1 MSKPISHRS
10 FGFFLAAW
18 TLAVLLSA
26 PRLLI
31 AQDDVLSL
39 EDAIRQALSANE
51 EALSADQRL
60 IEANARLVR
69 ARSFLWPSLSL
80 SGTYTRRPF
89 EVTRQVGE
97 TEITVQSYNAISGSS
112 NLSLILFDS
121 RSIPALMQARFDR
134 QAEIFGVKDSKRL
147 LAFEVSNAFLSA
159 LGIDQFLEASRQRM
173 EFAKQSLE
181 AATARHSA
189 GIVSVND
196 VTLAQLEYAT
206 SEMGVTQVQGQV
218 ESAYLQLGNL
228 LNSPP
233 PKKLKTPDFLLQGV
247 EGTIPSAEKL
257 IAEAQTRRPDVQSLR
272 WQGKSL
278 RALTWE
284 PILKWFPNF
293 TLTGQYR
300 YTNEAGLT
308 GRSFNWNVGVTMS
321 WSLFDGFTR
330 NADYSERK
338 ALAIQADLGLRSA
351 LRKVELEV
359 RDALVSLESQRAAL
373 KLAQVTYEVAVKNA
387 RETTELYR
395 QGLSSALQVADANV
409 RLFEANVEFV
419 RARYGLGVAF
429 LNLEAALGLDPLG
442 KEPDIEN

>member
-18 TLAVLLSA
+18 ILAALILA
-26 PRLLI
+26 PRLTL

-60 IEANARLVR
+60 IGANARLVR
-69 ARSFLWPSLSL
+69 ARAFLWPSLNL

-89 EVTRQVGE
+89 EVTRNVGE
-97 TEITVQSYNAISGSS
+97 TEITVQSYNAIAGSS

-121 RSIPALMQARFDR
+121 RSIPALQQARFDR
-134 QAEIFGVKDSKRL
+134 RAEIAGVKDTKRM
-147 LAFEVSNAFLSA
+147 LAFEVSNAYLSA
-159 LGIDQFLEASRQRM
+159 LGLDQVLEASRRRR

-181 AATARHSA
+181 AAKARHLA

-196 VTLAQLEYAT
+196 VTRAELEFAT
-206 SEMGVTQVQGQV
+206 AEMGVTQVQGQV
-218 ESAYLQLGNL
+218 ETAYLQLGHL
-228 LNSPP
+228 LNGPL
-233 PKKLKTPDFLLQGV
+233 PKKLKTPDFLFQAV
-247 EGTIPSAEKL
+247 EGTAPPVEKL
-257 IAEAQTRRPDVQSLR
+257 IAEAQARRPDIQSLR
-272 WQGKSL
+272 WQSKAQQ
-278 RALTWE
+278 ALTLE
-284 PILKWFPNF
+284 PIFKWLPSF

-308 GRSFNWNVGVTMS
+308 GRNFNWNVGVSMS
-321 WSLFDGFTR
+321 WSIFDGFTR

-338 ALAIQADLGLRSA
+338 ALAVQSGLSLQAS
-351 LRKVELEV
+351 LRKVELDV
-359 RDALVSLESQRAAL
+359 RDAIVLLESQKAAL
-373 KLAQVTYEVAVKNA
+373 KLAQVTYEVAVRNA

-395 QGLSSALQVADANV
+395 QGLSSALQVADAIV
-409 RLFEANVEFV
+409 SLFEANVEFV

-429 LNLEAALGLDPLG
+429 LDLEAALGLDPLG

>member
-18 TLAVLLSA
+18 ILAALILA
-26 PRLLI
+26 PRLTL

-60 IEANARLVR
+60 IGANARLVR
-69 ARSFLWPSLSL
+69 ARAFLWPSLNL

-181 AATARHSA
+181 AASARHSA

-257 IAEAQTRRPDVQSLR
+257 IAEAQARRPDVQSLR

-278 RALTWE
+278 QALTLE
-284 PILKWFPNF
+284 PILKWFPSF

-321 WSLFDGFTR
+321 WSLFDGFAR

-338 ALAIQADLGLRSA
+338 ALAIQADLSLRSA
-351 LRKVELEV
+351 LRKVELDV

-373 KLAQVTYEVAVKNA
+373 KLAQVTYEVAVRNA

-442 KEPDIEN
+442 KEPGLEK

>member
-1 MSKPISHRS
+1 MSKRVSPSS
-10 FGFFLAAW
+10 SYFFIAAWILAA
-18 TLAVLLSA
+18 LVLS
-26 PRLLI
+26 PRLI
-31 AQDDVLSL
+31 YAQDDVLSL
-39 EDAIRQALSANE
+39 EDAIGQALRANE

-60 IEANARLVR
+60 VEADARLVR

-97 TEITVQSYNAISGSS
+97 TEIVVQSYNALSGSS

-121 RSIPALMQARFDR
+121 HSIPALMQARFDR
-134 QAEIFGVKDSKRL
+134 QAEISGVKDSKRL

-181 AATARHSA
+181 AATARYKA

-206 SEMGVTQVQGQV
+206 AEMGATQVQGQV

-233 PKKLKTPDFLLQGV
+233 PKKLKTPDFLLQAV
-247 EGTIPSAEKL
+247 EGTTPSAEKM
-257 IAEAQTRRPDVQSLR
+257 IAEAQARRPDVQSLR

-278 RALTWE
+278 QALTLE
-284 PILKWFPNF
+284 PILQWFPSF

-330 NADYSERK
+330 NANYSERK
-338 ALAIQADLGLRSA
+338 ALAIQADLSLRAA
-351 LRKVELEV
+351 LRKVELDV
-359 RDALVSLESQRAAL
+359 REALVSVESQWASL
-373 KLAQVTYEVAVKNA
+373 KLAQVTYETAVRNA

-442 KEPDIEN
+442 KEPGLEK

>member
-1 MSKPISHRS
+1 MSKLASPSS
-10 FGFFLAAW
+10 SCFFMAVWILAA
-18 TLAVLLSA
+18 LILS
-26 PRLLI
+26 PRLI
-31 AQDDVLSL
+31 YAQDDVLSL
-39 EDAIRQALSANE
+39 EDAIGQALRANE

-60 IEANARLVR
+60 VEADARLVR
-69 ARSFLWPSLSL
+69 ARAFLWPSLSL

-97 TEITVQSYNAISGSS
+97 TEIVVQSYNAISGSS

-121 RSIPALMQARFDR
+121 HSIPALMQARFDR
-134 QAEIFGVKDSKRL
+134 QAEISGVKDSKRL

-181 AATARHSA
+181 AATARHKA

-206 SEMGVTQVQGQV
+206 AEMGVTQVQGQV

-247 EGTIPSAEKL
+247 EGTIPSTEKL
-257 IAEAQTRRPDVQSLR
+257 IAEAQARRPDVQSLR

-278 RALTWE
+278 QALTLE
-284 PILKWFPNF
+284 PILKWLPSF

-338 ALAIQADLGLRSA
+338 ALAIQADLSLRSA
-351 LRKVELEV
+351 LRKVELDV

-373 KLAQVTYEVAVKNA
+373 KLAQVTYETAVRNA

-395 QGLSSALQVADANV
+395 QGLISALQVADANV

-442 KEPDIEN
+442 KEPGLEK

>member
-18 TLAVLLSA
+18 ILAALILA
-26 PRLLI
+26 PRLTL

-60 IEANARLVR
+60 IGANARLVR
-69 ARSFLWPSLSL
+69 ARAFLWPSLNL

-181 AATARHSA
+181 AAAARHNA

-257 IAEAQTRRPDVQSLR
+257 IAEAQARRPDVQSLR

-278 RALTWE
+278 QALTLE
-284 PILKWFPNF
+284 PILKWFPSF

-321 WSLFDGFTR
+321 WSIFDGFTR

-338 ALAIQADLGLRSA
+338 ALAIQADLSLRSA
-351 LRKVELEV
+351 LRKVELDV

-373 KLAQVTYEVAVKNA
+373 KLAQVTYEVAVRNA